1 MPYAQDIVAT
11 QESWT
16 LLSQRQARETLRT
29 VYRVNSLYTVKKF
42 ELPSRVKRY
51 RRPWIIEDRALR
63 RLDGT
68 GAPRSLGFFESIDSG
83 TRTVWLVREY
93 LEGEV
98 RDSLPDGDVP
108 ATARLLAGLHRQFI
122 ITDDTNIHNFLKKPD
137 GTMAFIDLGRAR
149 LFPHAGL
156 LLYLNIG
163 WELAKLRRECLHWN
177 AKQWITFRE
186 HYFRAT
192 PCAWPTRVLIMV
204 SLQVSIRM
212 RMIRKLVHGK
222 SPFS

>member
-98 RDSLPDGDVP
+98 RDSLPDG
-108 ATARLLAGLHRQFI
+108 
-122 ITDDTNIHNFLKKPD
+122 
-137 GTMAFIDLGRAR
+137 TMAFIDLGRAR